1 MTSCGSTAAEPRH
14 SIARTEKGWQLVI
27 QNEHFSVMQVFRSED
42 TARQA
47 IDRMMEFFQS
57 MSPQPP
63 TADRAA

>member
-1 MTSCGSTAAEPRH
+1 MTSCAPDVNEPRH
-14 SIARTEKGWQLVI
+14 SIAKAANGWQLVI
-27 QNEHFSVMQVFRSED
+27 QNEHCSVMQVFRSED

-47 IDRMMEFFQS
+47 VDRMMEFFQT